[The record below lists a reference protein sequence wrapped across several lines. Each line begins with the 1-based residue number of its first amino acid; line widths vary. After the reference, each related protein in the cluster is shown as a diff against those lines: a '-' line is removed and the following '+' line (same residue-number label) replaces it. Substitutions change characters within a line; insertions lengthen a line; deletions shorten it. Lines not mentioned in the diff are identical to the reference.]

1 MATPPDFTTGQV
13 LTAAQMSAVGL
24 WLVKTQTVGATVPNV
39 TVTDAFSADYDNYKI
54 LYTGGTASGAVGPL
68 NMSLG
73 ASTTG
78 YYSVATYGLY
88 SGTTGIVNNNNTL
101 PYFYYAGAANNVV
114 GNILNIDVMEPFNSG
129 KYTHFNGFFN
139 VVDVAGTTGGY
150 HAVNASYTSFTLTPG
165 TGTISGGVI
174 SVYGYR

>member
-1 MATPPDFTTGQV
+1 MATQPDFTTGAV
-13 LTAAQMSAVGL
+13 LTAAQMNAVGL
-24 WLVKTQTVGATVPNV
+24 WLVKTQTVGSAVPDV

-68 NMSLG
+68 NMKLG
-73 ASTTG
+73 SSTTG

-88 SGTTGIVNNNNTL
+88 TGTTGIVSNNNVL
-101 PYFYYAGAANNVV
+101 GYWYYAGAANNVV
-114 GNILNIDVMEPFNSG
+114 GNILNIDVMEPFNSA

-165 TGTISGGVI
+165 SGTISGGVI

>member
-13 LTAAQMSAVGL
+13 LTAAQMNGVGL
-24 WLVKTQTVGATVPNV
+24 WLVKTQTVGSAVPDV

-68 NMSLG
+68 NMKLG
-73 ASTTG
+73 SSTTG
-78 YYSVATYGLY
+78 YYSVGTYGLY
-88 SGTTGIVNNNNTL
+88 TGTTGIVSNNNVL
-101 PYFYYAGAANNVV
+101 GYWYYAGSANNVV
-114 GNILNIDVMEPFNSG
+114 GNILNIDVMEPFNSA

-165 TGTISGGVI
+165 SGTISGGVI

>member
-1 MATPPDFTTGQV
+1 M
-13 LTAAQMSAVGL
+13 
-24 WLVKTQTVGATVPNV
+24 K
-39 TVTDAFSADYDNYKI
+39 
-54 LYTGGTASGAVGPL
+54 
-68 NMSLG
+68 LG
-73 ASTTG
+73 SSTTG

-88 SGTTGIVNNNNTL
+88 TGTTGIVSNNNVL
-101 PYFYYAGAANNVV
+101 GYWYYAGAANNVV
-114 GNILNIDVMEPFNSG
+114 GNILNIDVMEPFNSA

-165 TGTISGGVI
+165 SGTISGGVI

>member
-1 MATPPDFTTGQV
+1 MATPPDFTTGAV
-13 LTAAQMSAVGL
+13 LTAAQMNAVGL
-24 WLVKTQTVGATVPNV
+24 WLVKTQTVGSAVPDV

-68 NMSLG
+68 NMKLG
-73 ASTTG
+73 SSTTG

-101 PYFYYAGAANNVV
+101 GYWYYAGAANNVV
-114 GNILNIDVMEPFNSG
+114 GNILNIDVMEPFNSA

-165 TGTISGGVI
+165 SGTISGGVI